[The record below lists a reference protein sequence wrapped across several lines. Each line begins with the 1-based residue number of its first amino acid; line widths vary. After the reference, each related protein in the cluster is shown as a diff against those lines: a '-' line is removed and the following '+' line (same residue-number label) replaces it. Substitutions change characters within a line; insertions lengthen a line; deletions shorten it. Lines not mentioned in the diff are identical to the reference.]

1 MSNLGIVPSSVPPVP
16 SVSSVSSSSSS
27 SSASSI
33 VVALCSDPPQLERQ
47 GKSGDLQ
54 QGAAAE
60 NCWMPYQATPPFFAS
75 SQWPLASLDSGQW
88 DYGCN
93 VYKRQVAQIE
103 SYTGRRPCRPFAA
116 GEFGSC
122 VQPTEMSW
130 GDEGQI
136 DVSNLE
142 AFARQF
148 KQRRIK
154 LGFTQADVGLALG
167 TLYGSVFSQT
177 TICRFEA
184 LQLSFKNMCKLK
196 PLLQKWLEEAD
207 NSVCSQN
214 PVEKINAHGRKR
226 KKRTSIDSSVKA
238 VLEQQFVKCPK
249 PTAPEIS
256 KLSESLQMEKEV
268 VRVWFCNRRQKE
280 KRMTSPR
287 LSVPAPESIA
297 FQQQHQQQHHHH
309 HHQQQQHQLEHHQ
322 HFARSAADYLSSNRP
337 PVQLTMARMSPPNP
351 TFSLNPLPPFPQS
364 N

>member
-1 MSNLGIVPSSVPPVP
+1 MFGAYF
-16 SVSSVSSSSSS
+16 
-27 SSASSI
+27 SASIQNFSSCSFKTKLSGVWKFGS
-33 VVALCSDPPQLERQ
+33 VVGQQILTTSKVDPPQLERQ

-88 DYGCN
+88 DYGCTPDAAN
-93 VYKRQVAQIE
+93 TSQTAPTLRQRLEPHLPVVPLE
-103 SYTGRRPCRPFAA
+103 TRRLGLVDTYTGRRPCRPFAS

-268 VRVWFCNRRQKE
+268 VR
-280 KRMTSPR
+280 
-287 LSVPAPESIA
+287 
-297 FQQQHQQQHHHH
+297 
-309 HHQQQQHQLEHHQ
+309 LEHHQ

-337 PVQLTMARMSPPNP
+337 PVQLTMARMSPPNT